1 MSLPPADVVSLIIV
15 QPLFGLVVVQP
26 TGVGESSFVANEGAT
41 ALFVFSSPR

>member
-15 QPLFGLVVVQP
+15 QPLFDLVVVQP
-26 TGVGESSFVANEGAT
+26 TGVEEPSFVANEGAT